1 MSAPVLHAPNHR
13 ASVLTVAPRKEE
25 CFRGEVGFTGLG
37 MLYSPMQ
44 LLNFR
49 ELVDCRGRFQMV
61 GVRGLLALIPETFRH
76 YW

>member
-1 MSAPVLHAPNHR
+1 MVKLVSGP
-13 ASVLTVAPRKEE
+13 S
-25 CFRGEVGFTGLG
+25 

-61 GVRGLLALIPETFRH
+61 GVRGRLALIPETFRH